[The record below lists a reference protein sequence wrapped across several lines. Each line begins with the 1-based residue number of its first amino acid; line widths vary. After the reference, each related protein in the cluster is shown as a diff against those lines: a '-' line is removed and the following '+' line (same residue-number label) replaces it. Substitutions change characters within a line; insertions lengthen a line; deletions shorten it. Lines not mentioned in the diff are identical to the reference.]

1 MRSFVAALSLTALAV
16 QAAPVA
22 VDYGMGEEK
31 LLFQKVF
38 DAEIVQAEGT
48 CRLSSLYSGGP
59 LAVAW
64 IYTRCFGICTPLMVD
79 LAGAAK
85 WLPGELPYKILVLSF
100 DPRDCVDD
108 MRALARRYGLEN
120 DPHWI
125 FATSPQMDSLNRSV
139 GFSPRWDS
147 SRNGFDHEGLV
158 GGINDDGY
166 LCRRLSVTGDPRAL
180 ERLFAETRRHF
191 NPSHPLP
198 GGQSMLSCFSY
209 DPLTGTKKP
218 AAGLLILLLA
228 PFATLLLLLGL
239 SVAGRR
245 TPAV

>member
-79 LAGAAK
+79 LAGAAQ

-108 MRALARRYGLEN
+108 MRAL
-120 DPHWI
+120 
-125 FATSPQMDSLNRSV
+125 
-139 GFSPRWDS
+139 
-147 SRNGFDHEGLV
+147 
-158 GGINDDGY
+158 
-166 LCRRLSVTGDPRAL
+166 
-180 ERLFAETRRHF
+180 
-191 NPSHPLP
+191 
-198 GGQSMLSCFSY
+198 
-209 DPLTGTKKP
+209 
-218 AAGLLILLLA
+218 
-228 PFATLLLLLGL
+228 
-239 SVAGRR
+239 
-245 TPAV
+245 